1 VAKFFHPAD
10 EPGIHAACSCG
21 VFIGTPQS
29 KGIDGWHGATATS
42 TEAAPTAQPIHAGR
56 CKPSKIR
63 DVDFA
68 TKPGHIECVLDLIA
82 RWIGARSDPL
92 MTTKTTTRP
101 PNRPA
106 LRHPLDSEEAA
117 RALGTAAGEGGRASP
132 NRLTEVTNVVYVA
145 IGIQPKSGSRRSEV
159 ARQALAGDPEPLL
172 GSGPDGI

>member
-117 RALGTAAGEGGRASP
+117 RAIGAAAGKSRSSLTSRSIRASKKRRDERSWKIGSNGLLVWAHHALESAKQ
-132 NRLTEVTNVVYVA
+132 NRSKNSA
-145 IGIQPKSGSRRSEV
+145 PK
-159 ARQALAGDPEPLL
+159 L
-172 GSGPDGI
+172 